1 MLGFLGKAERN
12 LLFKPKT
19 RPNNDLTS
27 QSFSPKNVGIQ
38 ATKRKSLYFCR
49 INPKNN
55 PKMDDNRLI
64 RFDWAAKRML
74 RDKANFGVLEG
85 LVTVLLNEPIHI
97 VELLESESNQDDPQ
111 DKFNRV
117 DIKAKNSKGEIIIV
131 EIQQTRELYYL
142 ERILYGVART
152 ITEHIELGKEYDHVK
167 KVYSINILYFDL
179 GKGKDYLYHG
189 TTTFRGVHTNDI
201 LEITT
206 KDENALRMRTPE
218 EIFPEYFLIRVNEFN
233 AVAKTPLEEWLD
245 YLKNAHIKED
255 TTAPGLQEARKKL
268 QYLKMDSEERK
279 AYQRQMEN
287 YMYQDS
293 VFAAAHLDGWT
304 EGKAQGVAAG
314 LEEGMAKGRA
324 EGMAK
329 GRAEGRAEGMAKG
342 RAEAN
347 LETAR
352 KLKALGLD
360 FEVIAKGTGLTVEE
374 ISKL

>member
-1 MLGFLGKAERN
+1 
-12 LLFKPKT
+12 
-19 RPNNDLTS
+19 
-27 QSFSPKNVGIQ
+27 
-38 ATKRKSLYFCR
+38 
-49 INPKNN
+49 
-55 PKMDDNRLI
+55 MDDNRLI

-329 GRAEGRAEGMAKG
+329 GRAEGMAKG
-342 RAEAN
+342 RAEGRSEGIAQGRSEGIAQGIAEAN

>member
-1 MLGFLGKAERN
+1 
-12 LLFKPKT
+12 
-19 RPNNDLTS
+19 
-27 QSFSPKNVGIQ
+27 
-38 ATKRKSLYFCR
+38 
-49 INPKNN
+49 
-55 PKMDDNRLI
+55 MDDNRLI

-329 GRAEGRAEGMAKG
+329 GRAEGMAKG
-342 RAEAN
+342 RAEGIAQGRAEGIVQGRSEGIAQGRSEGIAQGIAEAN

>member
-1 MLGFLGKAERN
+1 M
-12 LLFKPKT
+12 
-19 RPNNDLTS
+19 
-27 QSFSPKNVGIQ
+27 
-38 ATKRKSLYFCR
+38 
-49 INPKNN
+49 
-55 PKMDDNRLI
+55 
-64 RFDWAAKRML
+64 
-74 RDKANFGVLEG
+74 
-85 LVTVLLNEPIHI
+85 
-97 VELLESESNQDDPQ
+97 
-111 DKFNRV
+111 
-117 DIKAKNSKGEIIIV
+117 
-131 EIQQTRELYYL
+131 
-142 ERILYGVART
+142 
-152 ITEHIELGKEYDHVK
+152 
-167 KVYSINILYFDL
+167 
-179 GKGKDYLYHG
+179 
-189 TTTFRGVHTNDI
+189 
-201 LEITT
+201 
-206 KDENALRMRTPE
+206 
-218 EIFPEYFLIRVNEFN
+218 NEFN

-324 EGMAK
+324 EG
-329 GRAEGRAEGMAKG
+329 

>member
-1 MLGFLGKAERN
+1 
-12 LLFKPKT
+12 
-19 RPNNDLTS
+19 
-27 QSFSPKNVGIQ
+27 
-38 ATKRKSLYFCR
+38 
-49 INPKNN
+49 
-55 PKMDDNRLI
+55 
-64 RFDWAAKRML
+64 
-74 RDKANFGVLEG
+74 
-85 LVTVLLNEPIHI
+85 
-97 VELLESESNQDDPQ
+97 
-111 DKFNRV
+111 
-117 DIKAKNSKGEIIIV
+117 
-131 EIQQTRELYYL
+131 
-142 ERILYGVART
+142 
-152 ITEHIELGKEYDHVK
+152 
-167 KVYSINILYFDL
+167 
-179 GKGKDYLYHG
+179 
-189 TTTFRGVHTNDI
+189 
-201 LEITT
+201 
-206 KDENALRMRTPE
+206 
-218 EIFPEYFLIRVNEFN
+218 VNEFN

-329 GRAEGRAEGMAKG
+329 GRAEGMAKGRAEGMAKG
-342 RAEAN
+342 GAEGRAEGRAEGIAEAN

-360 FEVIAKGTGLTVEE
+360 IEVIAKGTGLTVEE

>member
-1 MLGFLGKAERN
+1 M
-12 LLFKPKT
+12 
-19 RPNNDLTS
+19 
-27 QSFSPKNVGIQ
+27 
-38 ATKRKSLYFCR
+38 
-49 INPKNN
+49 
-55 PKMDDNRLI
+55 
-64 RFDWAAKRML
+64 
-74 RDKANFGVLEG
+74 
-85 LVTVLLNEPIHI
+85 
-97 VELLESESNQDDPQ
+97 
-111 DKFNRV
+111 
-117 DIKAKNSKGEIIIV
+117 
-131 EIQQTRELYYL
+131 
-142 ERILYGVART
+142 
-152 ITEHIELGKEYDHVK
+152 
-167 KVYSINILYFDL
+167 
-179 GKGKDYLYHG
+179 
-189 TTTFRGVHTNDI
+189 
-201 LEITT
+201 
-206 KDENALRMRTPE
+206 
-218 EIFPEYFLIRVNEFN
+218 NEFN

-329 GRAEGRAEGMAKG
+329 GRAEGRAE
-342 RAEAN
+342 AN

>member
-1 MLGFLGKAERN
+1 
-12 LLFKPKT
+12 
-19 RPNNDLTS
+19 
-27 QSFSPKNVGIQ
+27 
-38 ATKRKSLYFCR
+38 
-49 INPKNN
+49 
-55 PKMDDNRLI
+55 
-64 RFDWAAKRML
+64 
-74 RDKANFGVLEG
+74 
-85 LVTVLLNEPIHI
+85 
-97 VELLESESNQDDPQ
+97 
-111 DKFNRV
+111 
-117 DIKAKNSKGEIIIV
+117 
-131 EIQQTRELYYL
+131 
-142 ERILYGVART
+142 
-152 ITEHIELGKEYDHVK
+152 
-167 KVYSINILYFDL
+167 
-179 GKGKDYLYHG
+179 
-189 TTTFRGVHTNDI
+189 

-329 GRAEGRAEGMAKG
+329 GRAEGMAEGRAEGRAEG
-342 RAEAN
+342 IAEAN

-352 KLKALGLD
+352 KLKAIGVD